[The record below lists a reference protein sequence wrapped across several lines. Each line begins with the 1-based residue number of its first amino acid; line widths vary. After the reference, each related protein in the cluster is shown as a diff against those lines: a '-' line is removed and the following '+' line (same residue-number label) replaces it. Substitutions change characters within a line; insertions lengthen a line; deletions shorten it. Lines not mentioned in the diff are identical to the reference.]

1 MNKNSKSV
9 ESGKLQFMKKIFI
22 ALAFSVFL
30 HGEVFAQNKIEL
42 KDLSSFKNPS
52 KSWRIVGDI
61 YADLEK
67 ENSLEIKEGQG
78 ILVNLPTKKSPGED
92 LITNFEHGN
101 IDLEL
106 DFLMAKGS
114 NSGIYLQGLYE
125 IQLFDGWGNPLSNH
139 GSNGGIYQ
147 RWDESKPRGQEGFQ
161 GYAPR
166 QKAGRAPGLWQHLK
180 VSFQAPIFNAEGEKI
195 ENAKILRAELNGV
208 LIHEDVALFGP
219 TRGAISTEET
229 AFGPL
234 RFQGDHGAVGFR
246 NIKITAYDN
255 PKPELKN
262 LKFAIYGG
270 KFEKEPAYDSLPP
283 EAEGTSVILT
293 SNLKNR
299 PQNFL
304 IRYSGTLD
312 VKEAGEYKFNLQ
324 TVGGTGVL
332 RVNEKE
338 VIPLYQGNN
347 GGTGKI
353 ELPAGELPFELLYTK
368 FVEWDDPALGLSISG
383 PGLREYLISD
393 VEEMLK
399 SVSVDPILVA
409 ATEIPVLRS
418 FMDVPNAPR
427 ITHAVSVG
435 SEDDLHYTYDLD
447 HGSLIQLWRGGFL
460 DATPM
465 WHDRGDGS
473 SRPQGSVQYLIKQPT
488 LSIAKLRSE
497 QDAWV
502 TDTVGSSFRPKG
514 YILNNNRKPVFQYKI
529 YGAAVEDAVNV
540 LEGGKGIERR
550 IKLDRQKEGL
560 YVRLAEGSKIEELEK
575 GMYLIGEKD
584 YYIKISET
592 GGEQPLVRNSK
603 NGQELI
609 IPIRE
614 DLSYSILF

>member
-1 MNKNSKSV
+1 MNKNSKR
-9 ESGKLQFMKKIFI
+9 ESMEFSKIQLMKKIFI

-30 HGEVFAQNKIEL
+30 HEEVFAQKEIKLN
-42 KDLSSFKNPS
+42 DLSSFKNPS
-52 KSWRIVGDI
+52 KSWAIVGGV

-67 ENSLEIKEGQG
+67 ENSLETKEGQG
-78 ILVNLPTKKSPGED
+78 VLVNAPSKKSPGKD

-114 NSGIYLQGLYE
+114 NSGIYLQGMYE

-139 GSNGGIYQ
+139 GSNGGVYQ
-147 RWDESKPRGQEGFQ
+147 RWDESKPEGQKGYQ

-166 QKAGRAPGLWQHLK
+166 QKVGRAPGLWQHLK
-180 VSFQAPIFNAEGEKI
+180 VSFQAPIFNAAGEKI
-195 ENAKILRAELNGV
+195 ENAKILKAELNGV
-208 LIHEDVALFGP
+208 LIHEDLPLFGP
-219 TRGAISTEET
+219 TRGSLSSKET
-229 AFGPL
+229 AMGPL
-234 RFQGDHGAVGFR
+234 RFQGDHGAVAFR

-262 LKFAIYGG
+262 LEFAIYDG
-270 KFEKEPAYDSLPP
+270 KFEKEPVFDSLPP

-312 VKEAGEYKFNLQ
+312 VKVAGEYNFDLQ

-332 RVNEKE
+332 KIDEKV

-347 GGTGKI
+347 GGTGTI
-353 ELPAGELPFELLYTK
+353 ELPAGELPFELLYSK

-383 PGLREYLISD
+383 PGIREYLISD
-393 VEEMLK
+393 AEEMLE
-399 SVSVDPILVA
+399 SVSVDPILVSA
-409 ATEIPVLRS
+409 SEIPVLRS

-435 SEDDLHYTYDLD
+435 SENGLHYTYDLN
-447 HGSLIQLWRGGFL
+447 HGALVQLWRGGFL

-465 WHDRGDGS
+465 WHSRGDGS
-473 SRPQGSVQYLIKQPT
+473 SRPQGSVQYLIKQPE
-488 LSIAKLRSE
+488 LAIAKLKSA

-502 TDTVGSSFRPKG
+502 TDTLGSSFRPKG
-514 YILNNNRKPVFQYKI
+514 YILDNNRKPVFQYRI
-529 YGAAVEDAVNV
+529 YGAAIEDAINV
-540 LEGGKGIERR
+540 LEGGKGIERK
-550 IKLDRQKEGL
+550 IKLDNQKEGL
-560 YVRLAEGSKIEELEK
+560 YMRLAEGSKIEELEK
-575 GMYLIGEKD
+575 GMYLVGEKD
-584 YYIKISET
+584 YYIKINEN

-603 NGQELI
+603 NGQE
-609 IPIRE
+609 
-614 DLSYSILF
+614 